1 MFPPSPAAADFFLQ
15 EASMSLLAKYA
26 NAVSVAQSFGAK
38 AAEEAGKLSVKGT
51 VQYQLEKDAIWD
63 AIKKQDGWEGEVAA
77 DIRNEK
83 TDIYGIYEVKA
94 GDSLSKIAKSV
105 YDDVGKYMQIFQA
118 NTDILKDP
126 NVIHPGQKLVIPNK

>member
-1 MFPPSPAAADFFLQ
+1 VSPAAAPHFRK
-15 EASMSLLAKYA
+15 EPTMSLLAKYS

-38 AAEEAGKLSVKGT
+38 AAEEGGKLSIKGT
-51 VQYQLEKDAIWD
+51 VPYQLEKDVIWD
-63 AIKKQDGWEGEVAA
+63 AIKKTAGWEGEVAA
-77 DIRNEK
+77 DIRTEK

-105 YDDVGKYMQIFQA
+105 YDDAGKYMQIFQA
-118 NTDILKDP
+118 NTNILKDP